1 VLEKTRGIFLHA
13 VKYSETSLIAT
24 IYTELYGR
32 QAFII
37 NGTRSRNSTV
47 RAANFQPLYLL
58 DLEIYFKPGK
68 EIQRIKTARISYP
81 YTTIPFDIR
90 KSTQV
95 LFLSEVL
102 FKCLREEESN
112 SKLFEFIYHSLTF
125 LDFSES
131 GVGNFHIWF
140 LFKLT
145 QFLGIYPN
153 QDNSGISNF
162 FDLQSALFVS
172 HEPSHGQFADK
183 QLTVLFS
190 RLFDVDFSSLEKLD
204 YTHHDRKLVLEKL
217 LEFYKI
223 HFDNLGEIRS
233 LSVLKEVLR

>member
-24 IYTELYGR
+24 IYTENFGR

-37 NGTRSRNSTV
+37 NGIRSKNSSV
-47 RAANFQPLYLL
+47 KASVFQPLYLL
-58 DLEIYFKPGK
+58 DLEIYYKPGK
-68 EIQRIKTARISYP
+68 EIQRLKNARIINP
-81 YTTIPFDIR
+81 YSSIPFDIR
-90 KSTQV
+90 KSTQA
-95 LFLSEVL
+95 LFLAEVL
-102 FKCLREEESN
+102 YKCLREEESN
-112 SKLFEFIYHSLTF
+112 AGLFEFVYHALAF
-125 LDFSES
+125 LDLSES

-153 QDNSGISNF
+153 QENSAISNF

-172 HEPSHGQFADK
+172 HEPLHNQFADK
-183 QLTVLFS
+183 QTTVLFT
-190 RLFDVDFSSLEKLD
+190 RLFDADLSSLEKLD
-204 YTHHDRKLVLEKL
+204 YSHHERRQVLEKL

-223 HFDNLGEIRS
+223 HFDNFGEIRS
-233 LSVLKEVLR
+233 LTVLKEVLR

>member
-24 IYTELYGR
+24 IYTQHFGR

-37 NGTRSRNSTV
+37 NGIRSKNSPV
-47 RAANFQPLYLL
+47 KAAVFQPLYLL
-58 DLEIYFKPGK
+58 DLEIYYKPGK
-68 EIQRIKTARISYP
+68 DIQRLKNARIINP
-81 YTTIPFDIR
+81 YSTIPFDIR

-95 LFLSEVL
+95 LFLAEVL

-112 SKLFEFIYHSLTF
+112 SNLFEFIYHSLSF
-125 LDFSES
+125 LDLTES

-153 QDNSGISNF
+153 QDNSAISNF

-172 HEPSHGQFADK
+172 HEPLHNQFADK
-183 QLTVLFS
+183 QLTILFS
-190 RLFDVDFSSLEKLD
+190 RLFEVDFSSIEKLD
-204 YTHHDRKLVLEKL
+204 YTHHERRLILEKL

-223 HFDNLGEIRS
+223 HFDNFSEIRS
-233 LSVLKEVLR
+233 LSILKEVLR